1 MKYAFDCYT
10 IYKNFHHDYS
20 VSIAVSLLR
29 MSLIHLLNKDIQLE
43 FEYIQQAFQNLTTNT
58 NSQLLVPMH
67 LFLDR
72 CYLKQKKLFRNFKTF
87 ETHYILAEIHQNQS
101 NNNMTIEH
109 YEKSLLF
116 QNYLIEKYDLS
127 IYYYLKILNN
137 KQFDHDNK
145 QINMLH
151 NCLVYCYLKLKQ
163 YDLGI

>member
-1 MKYAFDCYT
+1 MIANNNNIEYLKS
-10 IYKNFHHDYS
+10 DYFQ
-20 VSIAVSLLR
+20 IEREYLQDN
-29 MSLIHLLNKDIQLE
+29 LIDNILSNINAYLV
-43 FEYIQQAFQNLTTNT
+43 FEKFTETTN
-58 NSQLLVPMH
+58 SVLLS
-67 LFLDR
+67 
-72 CYLKQKKLFRNFKTF
+72 

-127 IYYYLKILNN
+127 IYYYLEILNN

-163 YDLGI
+163 YDLAIKYANLALTISEKSLNITYLIRQKIYEIQ